1 MHAQHAAKEKLF
13 GANGLRASNFKM
25 FPGTSRETT
34 AEQIASQLLASIER
48 IEAGQVDIVEDF
60 AD

>member
-13 GANGLRASNFKM
+13 GADGLRASNFKM
-25 FPGTSRETT
+25 FPGTSRETS
-34 AEQIASQLLASIER
+34 AEQIATQLLASIER
-48 IEAGQVDIVEDF
+48 IEAGTVEIIEDF

>member
-13 GANGLRASNFKM
+13 GADGLRASNFKM

-34 AEQIASQLLASIER
+34 AEQVANQLLSSINR
-48 IEAGQVDIVEDF
+48 IEAGTVEIVEDF

>member
-34 AEQIASQLLASIER
+34 AEQIATQLLGSIER
-48 IEAGQVDIVEDF
+48 IEAGELEVVEDF